1 MKKVLY
7 LSILAFFFVLVLSE
21 NSSAIP
27 AFARK
32 YKTSCATC
40 HVGFP
45 KLNAF
50 GDAFRRNGYQFP
62 GHTDAEFT
70 KDEEVSLGAEGN
82 KKSFPDAIWPGTIP
96 SHSPISLFLNG
107 EIDYNPKTID
117 GDPSTNARWSFSGL
131 GNAIETAIGGTLGE
145 DMAFWGQASFSSEG
159 LELNRIFLS
168 ISNIIGDSY
177 ALNARIG
184 VFEPQLFSFST
195 HRAWMEGYWLTTRA
209 FGDADHHDDQ
219 MGWTLEE
226 HLSGI
231 EVNGMAADGRLFYSA
246 GIVEGF
252 GPEGGPLHSDKDFYG
267 HLSYKVGGL
276 PLDGVTAGGP
286 NLNNLQPYV
295 DNSFTIGAFVYGGN
309 ALLAADPSLP
319 LIGDTVAGSNNQTNT
334 FTMFGGDINLWFDR
348 FNLFGGIGIRK
359 DDNPFLQAPN
369 LSAKTTTAFAE
380 LDVVAYPWLL
390 PGIRFETW
398 NSEHAIPD
406 PNDPTKAIASSYS
419 DIQIVPG
426 IVFLWRPNVKWT
438 LRTSFIKADGDS
450 KFQNGQTQLMMTL
463 GI

>member
-1 MKKVLY
+1 MIKKTMY
-7 LSILAFFFVLVLSE
+7 FVFLVSLFVVIASQE
-21 NSSAIP
+21 SSAIP

-96 SHSPISLFLNG
+96 AHSPISLFLNG
-107 EIDYNPKTID
+107 EVDYNPKTIE
-117 GDPSTNARWSFSGL
+117 GDPSTNARWSFGGL
-131 GNAIETAIGGTLGE
+131 GSAIETAIGGTLGE
-145 DMAFWGQASFSSEG
+145 DMAFWGQASFSSDG
-159 LELNRIFLS
+159 FELNRIFLS

-177 ALNARIG
+177 ALNGRIG

-195 HRAWMEGYWLTTRA
+195 HRAWMEGYWLTTRP
-209 FGDADHHDDQ
+209 FDEDH
-219 MGWTLEE
+219 MKWSLEE

-231 EVNGMAADGRLFYSA
+231 EFNGMFAGGRLFYSA
-246 GIVEGF
+246 GVVEGF
-252 GPEGGPLHSDKDFYG
+252 GPIHSDKDFYA
-267 HLSYKVGGL
+267 HLAYKIGGL
-276 PLDGVTAGGP
+276 PLDGVTTGGP
-286 NLNNLQPYV
+286 NLNNLQPYI
-295 DNSFTIGAFVYGGN
+295 DNSLTIGAFAYSGN
-309 ALLAADPSLP
+309 ALLAPDESLP
-319 LIGDTVAGSNNQTNT
+319 IIGDTTFATNSQTNT
-334 FTMFGGDINLWFDR
+334 FKMFGGDVNLWYDR
-348 FNLFGGIGIRK
+348 FNLFGGIGIRT
-359 DDNPFLQAPN
+359 DDNPFLNAPN
-369 LSAKTTTAFAE
+369 LSAKTSTAFAE

-398 NSEHAIPD
+398 NSQRAIDD
-406 PNDPTKAIASSYS
+406 PVNPGKAVISSYS
-419 DIQIVPG
+419 DVQIVPG
-426 IVFLWRPNVKWT
+426 IVFLLRPNVKMT
-438 LRTSFIKADGDS
+438 LRSSFIKADGDS
-450 KFQNGQTQLMMTL
+450 KFQMGQAAILISL

>member
-1 MKKVLY
+1 MMKK
-7 LSILAFFFVLVLSE
+7 ILFFMLLAAFFIAVASDE
-21 NSSAIP
+21 SSAIP

-32 YKTSCATC
+32 YNTSCATC

-62 GHTDAEFT
+62 GHTDAEFI
-70 KDEEVSLGAEGN
+70 KQEEVSLGAEGN

-96 SHSPISLFLNG
+96 GHSPISLFLNG
-107 EIDYNPKTID
+107 EVDYNPKTIEGD
-117 GDPSTNARWSFSGL
+117 GSTNARWTFGGL
-131 GNAIETAIGGTLGE
+131 GSAIETAIGGTLGE
-145 DMAFWGQASFSSEG
+145 DMAFWGQASLSSEG

-209 FGDADHHDDQ
+209 FDDAH
-219 MGWTLEE
+219 MSWTLEE

-231 EVNGMAADGRLFYSA
+231 EFNGMAANGRLFYSA

-252 GPEGGPLHSDKDFYG
+252 GPLHSDKDFYG
-267 HLSYKVGGL
+267 HLSYKIGGL
-276 PLDGVTAGGP
+276 PMDGVTAGGP

-295 DNSFTIGAFVYGGN
+295 DNSLTIGAFAYSGN
-309 ALLAADPSLP
+309 ALIGADETTGV
-319 LIGDTVAGSNNQTNT
+319 IGDTTFATNDQTNT
-334 FTMFGGDINLWFDR
+334 FTMIGGDINVWFDR
-348 FNLFGGIGIRK
+348 LNLFGGIGIRK
-359 DDNPFLQAPN
+359 DNNPFLEAPN
-369 LSAKTTTAFAE
+369 LSAKSSTAFAE
-380 LDVVAYPWLL
+380 IDVVAYPWLL
-390 PGIRFETW
+390 PGIRLETW
-398 NSEHAIPD
+398 NSERAIDD
-406 PNDPTKAIASSYS
+406 PANPGKAITKSYS
-419 DIQIVPG
+419 DLQITPG

-450 KFQNGQTQLMMTL
+450 KFQMGQAALLMSL